1 MAPSYKYFAFISYKR
16 EDEKWAKWLQN
27 KLETYRFPSLLR
39 KEYDKQLP
47 SNLRP
52 IFRDKTD
59 ISKTGDLKL
68 ILHEELVNSKYLIV
82 ICSPRSARSEWVNQE
97 ILEFQKLGREENIIP
112 FIIDGAP
119 NSPDPTV
126 QCYPPTIS
134 ENILGISVKE
144 VGKEKAVIKVIA
156 AMLGISFDILWNRH
170 RERIFK
176 QRLKIISAVVVAIIL
191 FSAILVRQ
199 NLKIVE
205 QNAKIQAQS
214 ESLHITN
221 EQLKEKNNEL
231 EEKNRVIEENNEK
244 IVSANQQLSEQIMET
259 NRQKNR
265 ALIGQSEYLADL
277 SRQQLKANDAM
288 LALMLALE
296 ALPQNLKHPNRPY
309 VPEAEG
315 ALRNVN
321 FYLDSKEPKARV
333 TLLDDGVNSAF
344 FNPDGTK
351 VVTASDDGIV
361 RLWDAE
367 SGEKLVDCL
376 GYKVQVYMAVF
387 SPDGK
392 KVAAASKD
400 STVRVWNVSDG
411 KVESICIGHKDEVLS
426 VMFSPDSKKI
436 VTASKD
442 STVKIWDVQSG
453 KIQVDYTRH
462 TKQVNTAV
470 FSPDGKY
477 ILSASNDYTARLWSV
492 EDGKDI
498 TVYSR
503 HSGNVVDLALSP
515 DGNFLATASADNTVR
530 IWDLKNTK
538 CVVCSGHEK
547 IVNMVRF
554 SSDGKQ
560 VVTASDDG
568 AVGVWDVSNG
578 NRKLSFSHGSGFE
591 MKSAMFNKDGTK
603 ILSASAGSAEL
614 HDSSTGEQLENGLYG
629 GRFAMYSSDGKRV
642 LTSDGE
648 ARIWDLEEGN
658 DVIVCSGHTGTIQRI
673 VLSSDRKQML
683 TMSEDTTVRIW
694 DTETGKLFSTCVGH
708 TDIINTA
715 VFAPKEQ
722 YILTASE
729 DHTIRQWKIDD
740 GKKCNVIKFGEVVK
754 AEIFSP
760 DGRYMLVATMS
771 EIQFWNMKDN
781 LNLWNKKIEGG
792 ISSVVFSPNGK
803 SVAFNLY
810 NKNVLVLNAE
820 DGKELFT
827 LTGHTGFLTSV
838 NFSPDSKRVLTTSHD
853 HTARVWDLETGK
865 QILCMEH
872 ADYVTSAAYSPD
884 GKLIITGSGLRDGT
898 AKIWDAQTGEEVTVC
913 AKARNSV
920 QSVSFSPD
928 GKVAL
933 IGSYDSNL
941 YIFDVVNKRE
951 ICRYT
956 LSGSVLY
963 AAFTP
968 DGCRII
974 LNVAPWKKDHIR
986 IFNYPPLQE
995 LINKSR
1001 AYLKGRKFTKEE
1013 RRKFYL
1019 E

>member
-321 FYLDSKEPKARV
+321 FYLDSKEPKARA
-333 TLLDDGVNSAF
+333 TLLEHGVNSAF
-344 FNPDGTK
+344 FNSDGTK
-351 VVTASDDGIV
+351 VVTASNDGIV
-361 RLWDAE
+361 RVWDAE

-376 GYKVQVYMAVF
+376 GYKAQVHMAVF

-392 KVAAASKD
+392 KVAAVSKD

-411 KVESICIGHKDEVLS
+411 KVESICVGHKGEVLS

-442 STVKIWDVQSG
+442 STVKIWDAQSG
-453 KIQVDYTRH
+453 RIKVDYTCH

-477 ILSASNDYTARLWSV
+477 ILSASDDYTAHLWSV
-492 EDGKDI
+492 ESGKDI
-498 TVYSR
+498 TVYSGHFGKIVYGTFSSNGR
-503 HSGNVVDLALSP
+503 FV
-515 DGNFLATASADNTVR
+515 ATASIDNTVR
-530 IWDLKNTK
+530 IWDFNNTK
-538 CVVCSGHEK
+538 CIVCPAYK
-547 IVNMVRF
+547 YNMNMVRF
-554 SSDGKQ
+554 SPDCKQ
-560 VVTASDDG
+560 VVTLAGNGTVST
-568 AVGVWDVSNG
+568 WDVNTG
-578 NRKLSFSHGSGFE
+578 EKKLSYTQDNEIESVMFSP
-591 MKSAMFNKDGTK
+591 DGTK
-603 ILSASAGSAEL
+603 ILTASAGSAEIY
-614 HDSSTGEQLENGLYG
+614 DSLTGEQLVDGLYG
-629 GRFAMYSSDGKRV
+629 GSHAVFSPDGKKV
-642 LTSDGE
+642 LTSKNK
-648 ARIWDLEEGN
+648 ACIWDIENKNE
-658 DVIVCSGHTGTIQRI
+658 VIVCSGHTETIQKV
-673 VLSSDRKQML
+673 VLNLGVKKILSV
-683 TMSEDTTVRIW
+683 SEDKTVRIW
-694 DTETGKLFSTCVGH
+694 DMETGELCGTCVGH
-708 TDIINTA
+708 TDKINTA
-715 VFAPKEQ
+715 VFAPKGK
-722 YILTASE
+722 YILTAS
-729 DHTIRQWKIDD
+729 DDRTIRRWNIEG
-740 GKKCNVIKFGEVVK
+740 GKECNVIKFGEVVH
-754 AEIFSP
+754 ADIFSP
-760 DGRYMLVATMS
+760 DGQYMLIVTLS
-771 EIQFWNMKDN
+771 EVQLWSMRNKLDI
-781 LNLWNKKIEGG
+781 WNKKPTSR
-792 ISSVVFSPNGK
+792 ISSAVFSPDSKNI
-803 SVAFNLY
+803 ALNLD
-810 NKNVLVLNAE
+810 KKVLVLNTE
-820 DGKELFT
+820 DGKELFAFM
-827 LTGHTGFLTSV
+827 GHTGYLTSV
-838 NFSPDSKRVLTTSHD
+838 NFSPDGKRVLTTSYD
-853 HTARVWDLETGK
+853 HTARVWDIKTGK

-898 AKIWDAQTGEEVTVC
+898 AKIWDAQTGKEVTVC
-913 AKARNSV
+913 AKAENSV

-928 GKVAL
+928 GKIAL
-933 IGSYDSNL
+933 IGSYDDNL

-951 ICRYT
+951 ICRCT
-956 LSGSVLY
+956 FSGSVLY

>member
-1 MAPSYKYFAFISYKR
+1 MALSYKYFAFISYKR

-68 ILHEELVNSKYLIV
+68 ILHEELVDSKYLIV
-82 ICSPRSARSEWVNQE
+82 ICSPKSARSEWVNQE

-156 AMLGISFDILWNRH
+156 AMLEISFDILWNRH
-170 RERIFK
+170 RERVFK
-176 QRLKIISAVVVAIIL
+176 QRLKIISSVVVAIIL

-205 QNAKIQAQS
+205 QNVKIQAQS
-214 ESLHITN
+214 ESLHLTN
-221 EQLKEKNNEL
+221 EQLKEKNDEL
-231 EEKNRVIEENNEK
+231 EEKNRVIEENNKK
-244 IVSANQQLSEQIMET
+244 IVFANQQLSEQIVET

-265 ALIGQSEYLADL
+265 ALVGQSEYLADL
-277 SRQQLKANDAM
+277 SRQQLKANNAM
-288 LALMLALE
+288 LALMLALD
-296 ALPQNLKHPNRPY
+296 ALPQNLNHPNRPY

-321 FYLDSKEPKARV
+321 FYLDSKEPKARA
-333 TLLDDGVNSAF
+333 TLLDDGVNSAS

-367 SGEKLVDCL
+367 SGEKLIDCL
-376 GYKVQVYMAVF
+376 GYKVQACKVVF

-453 KIQVDYTRH
+453 RIQVDYTRH

-470 FSPDGKY
+470 FSSGGKSV
-477 ILSASNDYTARLWSV
+477 LSASDDYTARLWSV

-498 TVYSR
+498 TVYSG
-503 HSGNVVDLALSP
+503 HLGSIVDLALSL

-530 IWDLKNTK
+530 IWDIKNTK

-568 AVGVWDVSNG
+568 SVGVWDAGNG
-578 NRKLSFSHGSGFE
+578 NRKLSFSHISGFE
-591 MKSAMFNKDGTK
+591 IKSAMFNKDGTK

-614 HDSSTGEQLENGLYG
+614 HDSSTGERLEYGLYG
-629 GRFAMYSSDGKRV
+629 GSFAIYSSDGKRV
-642 LTSDGE
+642 LTSDDE
-648 ARIWDLEEGN
+648 ARIWDLEERN
-658 DVIVCSGHTGTIQRI
+658 DIIVCSGHTGTIERI

-683 TMSEDTTVRIW
+683 TMSKDTTVRIW
-694 DTETGKLFSTCVGH
+694 NTETGKLFSTCVGH
-708 TDIINTA
+708 TGKINTA
-715 VFAPKEQ
+715 VFAPKGQ
-722 YILTASE
+722 YILTASD

-754 AEIFSP
+754 ANIFSQ
-760 DGRYMLVATMS
+760 DGQYMLVATMS
-771 EIQFWNMKDN
+771 EIQFWNMRDN

-792 ISSVVFSPNGK
+792 ISSVVFSPDGK
-803 SVAFNLY
+803 NIALDLY
-810 NKNVLVLNAE
+810 NKNVLVLNGE
-820 DGKELFT
+820 NGKELFT
-827 LTGHTGFLTSV
+827 FTGHTGYLTSV
-838 NFSPDSKRVLTTSHD
+838 VFSPDSKRVLTTSHD
-853 HTARVWDLETGK
+853 HTARVWDMKTGK

-872 ADYVTSAAYSPD
+872 ADYVTSAAYSPN

-898 AKIWDAQTGEEVTVC
+898 AKIWDAKTGKEVSVC

-956 LSGSVLY
+956 LSGSILY

-968 DGCRII
+968 DGSRII
-974 LNVAPWKKDHIR
+974 LNVAPWKEDHIR
-986 IFNYPPLQE
+986 IFNYPPLQK

>member
-97 ILEFQKLGREENIIP
+97 ILEFQKLGRDENIIP
-112 FIIDGAP
+112 FIIDGEP

-126 QCYPPTIS
+126 RCYLPAIS

-170 RERIFK
+170 RERVFK

-244 IVSANQQLSEQIMET
+244 IVSANQQLSEQIVET

-277 SRQQLKANDAM
+277 SRQQLKANDGM

-321 FYLDSKEPKARV
+321 FYLDSKEPKARA

-344 FNPDGTK
+344 FNPDGTR

-376 GYKVQVYMAVF
+376 GYKVQIYMAVF

-453 KIQVDYTRH
+453 RIQVDYTRH
-462 TKQVNTAV
+462 TKQVNMAV
-470 FSPDGKY
+470 FSPDGKSV
-477 ILSASNDYTARLWSV
+477 LSASDDYTARLWSV

-498 TVYSR
+498 TVYSG
-503 HSGNVVDLALSP
+503 HFGKIVYGTFSP
-515 DGNFLATASADNTVR
+515 NGRFVATASIDNTVR
-530 IWDLKNTK
+530 IWDINNTK
-538 CVVCSGHEK
+538 CIVCPGYK
-547 IVNMVRF
+547 YNMNMVEF
-554 SSDGKQ
+554 SPDCKQ
-560 VVTASDDG
+560 IVTAAGNGTVSI
-568 AVGVWDVSNG
+568 WDVNSG
-578 NRKLSFSHGSGFE
+578 EEKLSYTLDSEVKSVMFSP
-591 MKSAMFNKDGTK
+591 DGTK
-603 ILSASAGSAEL
+603 ILTASLGSVKIY
-614 HDSSTGEQLENGLYG
+614 DSSTGEKLIDGLYSG
-629 GRFAMYSSDGKRV
+629 SYAVFSPDGKKV
-642 LTSDGE
+642 LTSKDE
-648 ARIWDLEEGN
+648 ARIWDIEDKN
-658 DVIVCSGHTGTIQRI
+658 DIIVCAGHTKTIKKV
-673 VLSSDRKQML
+673 VLNSCMKKML
-683 TMSEDTTVRIW
+683 SVSEDKTVRIW
-694 DTETGKLFSTCVGH
+694 DMETGELCATCVGH
-708 TDIINTA
+708 TDKINTA
-715 VFAPKEQ
+715 VFAPNGK
-722 YILTASE
+722 YILTAS
-729 DHTIRQWKIDD
+729 DDCTIRRWNIND
-740 GKKCNVIKFGEVVK
+740 GKECNVVKFGRYVH
-754 AEIFSP
+754 ADIFSP
-760 DGRYMLVATMS
+760 DGQYMLITTLS
-771 EIQFWNMKDN
+771 EVQLWNMGDKLD
-781 LNLWNKKIEGG
+781 LWSKKLTKG
-792 ISSVVFSPNGK
+792 ILSAVFSPDSKNI
-803 SVAFNLY
+803 ALNLY
-810 NKNVLVLNAE
+810 TDVLVLNAK

-827 LTGHTGFLTSV
+827 FTGHTGSITSV
-838 NFSPDSKRVLTTSHD
+838 NFSPDSKKVLTTSYD
-853 HTARVWDLETGK
+853 HTARVWDLETRK

-872 ADYVTSAAYSPD
+872 TDYVTSAAYSPD

-898 AKIWDAQTGEEVTVC
+898 AKIWDAQTGKEVTVC
-913 AKARNSV
+913 AKARSSV

-933 IGSYDSNL
+933 IGSHDNNL

-986 IFNYPPLQE
+986 ILNYPPLQE

-1013 RRKFYL
+1013 RKAFYL